1 MFNKRI
7 IPQLLISRGK
17 LVKTEKFKSS
27 KYVGDPINTAKIF
40 NEKEVDELSIIDIGC
55 TRYNYEP
62 NYTLIE
68 QIANECFM
76 PISYGGGITNF
87 EQASRILRS
96 GVEKIIIQSSFFKNP
111 ELINEIANSFG
122 AQSII
127 VNLDIMLIKGEY
139 KIFKRGFLRNYYQY
153 KLESIFEM
161 LNKLEFGELQLM
173 VVNREGTLNG
183 LDTDIIKIACRFID
197 KPIILC
203 GGANSIE
210 NIELGFNNGAFAIGV
225 GRMFTF
231 HGPFKAVLIDYP
243 KRNLI
248 NKIL

>member
-68 QIANECFM
+68 QIATECFM

-111 ELINEIANSFG
+111 ELINDIANSFG

-127 VNLDIMLIKGEY
+127 VSLDIILVSEEY
-139 KIFKRGFLRNYYQY
+139 KIFKRGFLRNYYQF
-153 KLESIFEM
+153 KLDSIFEK

-173 VVNREGTLNG
+173 VVNREGTLIG
-183 LDTDIIKIACRFID
+183 LDTDIIKIANRFID

-210 NIELGFNNGAFAIGV
+210 NIGIGFKNGAFAIGV

-243 KRNLI
+243 KRKLI